1 MITRERIRAWLAETH
16 GPQFEL
22 VRHFLSQMFALEQ
35 ISSREHM
42 QRTIAAALGLFGCLG
57 FLLPRLYFG
66 KYHYLSNLPTADLYL
81 SAVRAD
87 RIFFIAVSMLTT
99 GLVTVLQ
106 LQALFPGERDYL
118 ILKPL
123 PVSLR
128 QIFTAKFLSCFLVAV
143 VVIVDTNL
151 VISFV
156 FPVVAS
162 GKWQHPG
169 FGATYVLAH
178 ALATIG
184 AGLFVFFV
192 FTAMQGVLLNLLP
205 PRVFER
211 ISVAVQAI
219 LLIALMVAAPYVLD
233 LPNSHRTFAARPHWM
248 WWFPPAWF
256 LGIYETALGNRDIYF
271 VRLAVMAA
279 KASGIALAVSLA
291 AYWVSYRRHAR
302 RVLEQGVINRRR
314 ARLGTATAAALF
326 HSFFPDARERAVL
339 SFSALTFRRSRY
351 HKLIA
356 AAFVAFAMMI
366 AVNTAGAMMIA
377 HLRSGRAWRSWEIQP
392 LLALPLVITLLTI
405 SGLCY
410 SFQIPTEVRANW
422 VFRLSDGPQ
431 RKQLLN
437 GVEHA
442 LLGAAIAAT
451 LLFTVPMIAIMFGW
465 PVALAHAAL
474 LGALSLLF
482 VELRLAEW
490 RKLPF
495 TCSYLPGRRNVFQ
508 TMGVCVLTFMAV
520 PTFIT
525 GVEST
530 LIGRPAFILVGAAM
544 AAAAYW
550 RARRSRRAQW
560 GAFPLLFEDNPEP
573 LINSLELEPD

>member
-1 MITRERIRAWLAETH
+1 MKTRERMRAWLAETH

-22 VRHFLSQMFALEQ
+22 VRHFLSQMLALEQ
-35 ISSREHM
+35 ISSREQM
-42 QRTIAAALGLFGCLG
+42 QRTMAAALGLFGCLG
-57 FLLPRLYFG
+57 FLLPRMYFG

-87 RIFFIAVSMLTT
+87 RIFFIAVSMLAA
-99 GLVTVLQ
+99 GLITVLQ

-151 VISFV
+151 AISFI

-162 GKWQHPG
+162 GKWQHPS
-169 FGATYVLAH
+169 FGTTYVLAH
-178 ALATIG
+178 ALATMG
-184 AGLFVFFV
+184 AGLFVFLV

-205 PRVFER
+205 PRAFER
-211 ISVAVQAI
+211 ISVVVQAV

-233 LPNSHRTFAARPHWM
+233 LPNWHRTFAARPRWM
-248 WWFPPAWF
+248 WFFPPAWF
-256 LGIYETALGNRDIYF
+256 LGVYETVLGNRDVYF
-271 VRLAVMAA
+271 VRLAAMAA
-279 KASGIALAVSLA
+279 KASGLALAVSLA

-314 ARLGTATAAALF
+314 AKLGAAATAAVF
-326 HSFFPDARERAVL
+326 HMFFPNARQRAVL
-339 SFSALTFRRSRY
+339 GFSALTFRRSRY

-356 AAFVAFAMMI
+356 AAFVAVALMI
-366 AVNTAGAMMIA
+366 ATNTAGTMLLA

-422 VFRLSDGPQ
+422 VFRLCDGPQ

-451 LLFTVPMIAIMFGW
+451 LLFTLPMIAIIFGW

-474 LGALSLLF
+474 VGALSLLF
-482 VELRLAEW
+482 VEMRLAEW

-508 TMGVCVLTFMAV
+508 TMGICLLTFMVV
-520 PTFIT
+520 PTFIS

-530 LIGRPAFILVGAAM
+530 LIGRPAFILVGAAI
-544 AAAAYW
+544 AAGAYW
-550 RARRSRRAQW
+550 RARSARQAQW
-560 GAFPLLFEDNPEP
+560 GALPLVFEDSPEP
-573 LINSLELEPD
+573 LINTLELEPE